1 MADGAVGT
9 CALGVHFTP
18 SALERVHARTV
29 HAEVFV
35 MLEDS
40 GVDEED
46 ETFYVQWFSIHDSG
60 EEPLLRSVRYKDHE
74 QGAKKRKEGM
84 ASGFPLRVATRFLHE
99 SGEIRHFN
107 ARNTDPVLADTVYIN
122 LRWIIDVLKGL
133 FHHDRSPLLA
143 FFSEPKMQRRVLRM
157 VTFGVIHRE
166 LLPYLWPCLPGY
178 EDYWAMIRA
187 GPEGDA
193 WSRTVVSSW
202 EDVDKCMAL
211 FGAFDLTIKIP
222 NTHEYM
228 APCLL
233 GTGRKRL
240 IDANAF
246 SEASAMLRVVVQ
258 FNSLPPGFLARV
270 FLRGMR
276 EFEHVD
282 FNHEQAAMYSLGHSV
297 AIFSRRLEATDC
309 WEITLQATNGACLNK
324 AGDAL
329 TKVKEFFPG
338 MFELDAWGLQR
349 SKGGY

>member
-193 WSRTVVSSW
+193 WSRTVVSRT
-202 EDVDKCMAL
+202 EKADRRKCILRGERDAASR
-211 FGAFDLTIKIP
+211 GTIQLSS
-222 NTHEYM
+222 
-228 APCLL
+228 A
-233 GTGRKRL
+233 RL
-240 IDANAF
+240 
-246 SEASAMLRVVVQ
+246 SRPG
-258 FNSLPPGFLARV
+258 LPPRHA
-270 FLRGMR
+270 
-276 EFEHVD
+276 
-282 FNHEQAAMYSLGHSV
+282 
-297 AIFSRRLEATDC
+297 
-309 WEITLQATNGACLNK
+309 
-324 AGDAL
+324 
-329 TKVKEFFPG
+329 
-338 MFELDAWGLQR
+338 
-349 SKGGY
+349 